1 MCTAFFVAFV
11 SADVHDSWVI
21 NNQQHTDM
29 ALIPSFENVLLEV
42 HQSLGLKRDPR
53 KKKFAGQKMQ
63 FDNHIKMTTETI
75 ESIFDA
81 LDLDGQACSDALT
94 NLMEWG
100 NFHKALELHTWT
112 GNASEKQILWYML
125 AYSYVP
131 GMARRLA
138 FWSLDGT
145 QRGVPMD
152 SGMPGGEFWFLPN
165 WDQKNDKLSLPMPQ
179 VIDWLLD
186 LLDAPSWQEV
196 STGLEDGNANDSVVR
211 TLQNWRKG
219 TTPQSAEIFEK
230 RFPGDARL
238 KFKGALHLDEN
249 LTAEAQ
255 FQDALTLVQ
264 KKKLNAITL
273 RDQIPMAVERL
284 ELIFN
289 GHGSESEKEE
299 FVRLIS
305 LRYAKPSMK
314 TIRQRLRIA
323 RMAQDGYER
332 LLKALCGKE
341 VEITCTDP
349 GRNKLLQL
357 LVLFQNIYNQT
368 IAASK
373 CADTVEEQDAWFE
386 AQFAPWDQADL
397 LLSIM
402 PSQKDTAYLT
412 LAQRLTRKF
421 MALEPDSPL
430 EDLVPLGEEGGGAM
444 AVVER
449 RVLSLQQACEEDL
462 RLMELIDRAKR
473 GSAPGRA
480 LQAETSFWV
489 IGQLLPQEGLQV
501 KVRTMGLQRMRELAT
516 TPGQTAQVIILELG
530 YLLNCEPRQRPKDI
544 QQCVQSLLDEAE
556 IISKN
561 YQGQWKAPLLRL
573 RAKHR
578 LMQNDFKGAAQDFDA
593 SLEACSE
600 RNFGAV
606 RGEIARDGFATAIAN
621 SGTTNAQNHERYYRD
636 MLQYGM
642 FTGGQP
648 SLEDTA
654 TWCEN
659 FFWTELYHPYPGFE
673 PKRPHAVDTFK
684 AVTEETLGLIH
695 NADWDGLQ
703 QWFKSHARKFRN
715 MQFKDVRGDS
725 ILLSWL
731 KMSHNLKKSLPTL
744 NPAMPLNMLVGF
756 NKIETLIANQ
766 HHAIELLIE
775 AWPEQARIADFKGQ
789 TPLMLVADNGDAELT
804 RLLAPLSDVN
814 AQDFIGRTAVHA
826 AVSGRS
832 PECVA
837 IVLDLNPDVEKVTF
851 DEKNTAL
858 HTAVRFGVSEN
869 VALIVEAFPC
879 RASKVNMT
887 GQTPLDMARYI
898 HANWDKFQAVM
909 HNKNRQIGSKADF
922 EKIIALLSSLNI
934 VE

>member
-1 MCTAFFVAFV
+1 MIQRSSTTNQ
-11 SADVHDSWVI
+11 SAA
-21 NNQQHTDM
+21 M

-42 HQSLGLKRDPR
+42 HQSLGLERDPR

-63 FDNHIKMTTETI
+63 FDNHIKMTI
-75 ESIFDA
+75 ELIEAIFDA
-81 LDLDGQACSDALT
+81 LDMDGQACNDALN

-100 NFHKALELHTWT
+100 NFHKALELNIWT
-112 GNASEKQILWYML
+112 GNASEKQILWHML

-145 QRGVPMD
+145 QRGLPID

-186 LLDAPSWQEV
+186 LLSAPSWQEI
-196 STGLEDGNANDSVVR
+196 STGLEGENANDSVVR

-230 RFPGDARL
+230 LFPGDARL
-238 KFKGALHLDEN
+238 KFEGAFPLDEN
-249 LTAEAQ
+249 LTTEAQ
-255 FQDALTLVQ
+255 FQAALALVQ
-264 KKKLNAITL
+264 HKKLNAITL

-289 GHGSESEKEE
+289 GQGSECEKEE
-299 FVRLIS
+299 FVRLIA

-357 LVLFQNIYNQT
+357 LVQFQNIYNQT

-386 AQFAPWDQADL
+386 AQFAPWDRADL

-430 EDLVPLGEEGGGAM
+430 EDLVPLGEEGGGAV
-444 AVVER
+444 AVVKR
-449 RVLSLQQACEEDL
+449 RVLSLQQELKEDL
-462 RLMELIDRAKR
+462 RIMELIDRAKR
-473 GSAPGRA
+473 GSAPA

-489 IGQLLPQEGLQV
+489 IGQLLPQEGLPV
-501 KVRTMGLQRMRELAT
+501 KVRTLGLQRMRELAT
-516 TPGQTAQVIILELG
+516 TPGQTAQVILLELG

-561 YQGQWKAPLLRL
+561 YEGQWKAPFLRL

-578 LMQNDFKGAAQDFDA
+578 LMQNDFKEAAQDFDA
-593 SLEACSE
+593 ALKACSE

-621 SGTTNAQNHERYYRD
+621 SGKTNAQNQERYHRD
-636 MLQYGM
+636 MIQYGVI
-642 FTGGQP
+642 TGG
-648 SLEDTA
+648 SVSFENASTA
-654 TWCEN
+654 CEE

-684 AVTEETLGLIH
+684 AVAEETLGLIH

-744 NPAMPLNMLVGF
+744 SPAMPLNMLVGF
-756 NKIETLIANQ
+756 NRMETLIANQ

-775 AWPEQARIADFKGQ
+775 AWPEQAKIADFKGQ

-804 RLLAPLSDVN
+804 KLLTPMSNVN
-814 AQDFIGRTAVHA
+814 AQDFTGRTALHS

-832 PECVA
+832 RQCVA
-837 IVLDLNPDVEKVTF
+837 TVLDINPDADKVTF

-858 HTAVRFGVSEN
+858 HTAVRFGVPEN
-869 VALIVEAFPC
+869 VALIVEAFPGLVLK
-879 RASKVNMT
+879 ANM
-887 GQTPLDMARYI
+887 GMPKQTPLEMAQDL
-898 HANWDKFQAVM
+898 HANWEDWQMFMRKQ
-909 HNKNRQIGSKADF
+909 NRQIGSKADF
-922 EKIIALLSSLNI
+922 EKIIALLSPLKI